1 MILVLHT
8 LDNSVKDIMKHQ
20 VVTVNSAMSVMDTA
34 KIMDDAGIGCVVVI
48 ENNIAVGIVT
58 ERDFVKR
65 VAARGIPM
73 TTPIKQVMSSPL
85 IVVNPEENIWEVA
98 ELMKQRKIHKVP
110 VVHQRCDDRPGLDR
124 HVGGRSGAGAQQ
136 QRRSESPFDILT
148 HLIPLH
154 RRATM
159 TNSWIKY

>member
-1 MILVLHT
+1 MIFVLFT
-8 LDNSVKDIMKHQ
+8 LDNFSVKDIMKHQ

-34 KIMDDAGIGCVVVI
+34 KIMDDIGIGCVVVI

-73 TTPIKQVMSSPL
+73 TTPIKEIMSAPL
-85 IVVNPEENIWEVA
+85 IVVNPDENIWEVA

-110 VVHQRCDDRPGLDR
+110 VVHQNLL
-124 HVGGRSGAGAQQ
+124 VGIVTTSDLTRICSLGSDSEM
-136 QRRSESPFDILT
+136 RRITDQIL
-148 HLIPLH
+148 LRMKP
-154 RRATM
+154 AD
-159 TNSWIKY
+159 K

>member
-1 MILVLHT
+1 MIFVLHT
-8 LDNSVKDIMKHQ
+8 LDKFSAKDIMKHQ

-98 ELMKQRKIHKVP
+98 ELMKQRRIHKVP
-110 VVHQRCDDRPGLDR
+110 VVHQNLL
-124 HVGGRSGAGAQQ
+124 VGIVTTTDLTRICSIGSDSEM
-136 QRRSESPFDILT
+136 RRITDQIILRMKPT
-148 HLIPLH
+148 D
-154 RRATM
+154 
-159 TNSWIKY
+159 K